1 MWLYL
6 PTSCRSAPEPEDS
19 TSASDWRAKALAQSV
34 TWNGKHSRS
43 QTWLR
48 RWKTASWT
56 RLLFGAISEPSTGAR
71 GVERWIGWLAG
82 SRASRTARPECTA
95 ALTTT
100 ETCGQT
106 PLESSESSDPTAS
119 SWNRFR
125 GDFDI
130 TSTESGQSYDL
141 WVTTLRRDYSRRM
154 RSATARNANA
164 SLPWRTPAAIDAE
177 GGVIQVQDRHG
188 KDITKM
194 HAYTLRDQG
203 AHWPTA
209 TVSRGAYT
217 YGRGDAE
224 SPSLKLDGAS
234 RLWPAVLATDGEKT
248 VGHYPRGNQN
258 LNGATSTW
266 PAATAS
272 DGTKESIH
280 YGQGDLKLSGAAR
293 MFPAP
298 SASDAKGWDGPNK
311 KNAAKNWEVYSRL
324 AQMISKPGH
333 ICSPKCRR
341 LNPLFVEMLMG
352 WPGGWTLL
360 PSGLRDYESSVME
373 WSRWL
378 RLMRSELSRLER
390 AS

>member
-1 MWLYL
+1 MWLYV

-19 TSASDWRAKALAQSV
+19 TSASGWRVKELARSV

-56 RLLFGAISEPSTGAR
+56 RLLFGAISEPSMAVR
-71 GVERWIGWLAG
+71 GVEQWIGLLAG
-82 SRASRTARPECTA
+82 SRASRTVRRGSTSVPR
-95 ALTTT
+95 TT

-106 PLESSESSDPTAS
+106 PRGSSERSGQTSVSWKTFQAS
-119 SWNRFR
+119 YA
-125 GDFDI
+125 I
-130 TSTESGQSYDL
+130 TSTPSGQSYDL
-141 WVTTLRRDYSRRM
+141 WATTLRRDYSRRM
-154 RSATARNANA
+154 RLATARNA
-164 SLPWRTPAAIDAE
+164 SDYSSWRTPAGSDHE
-177 GGVIQVQDRHG
+177 GGVYDLDQKPDG
-188 KDITKM
+188 SNPKLK
-194 HAYTLRDQG
+194 LRDQS
-203 AHWPTA
+203 ANWPA
-209 TVSRGAYT
+209 PTVSRGAYT

-234 RLWPAVLATDGEKT
+234 RLWPAVLATDGEKA

-272 DGTKESIH
+272 DGTRESIH

-311 KNAAKNWEVYSRL
+311 KNAAKNWKAYSRL
-324 AQMISKPGH
+324 DLMISKPGH

-378 RLMRSELSRLER
+378 RLMRSELLRLER
-390 AS
+390 